1 MSKMMINQ
9 AEGKVNHNTSSDKRA
24 GIHETR
30 AGQKTE
36 GQAQGLPLRDPI
48 LLF

>member
-24 GIHETR
+24 GIHE
-30 AGQKTE
+30 QKTE